1 MFRPS
6 RPQSTGN
13 NERSRTPPSACE
25 VRRLLRYV
33 VPYRRYMVI
42 ASVGLFG
49 GAALGLVFPWI
60 MLNLVDAVLAQH
72 NLAELNRITLVLIGT
87 FLARGLFYYIQNYAL
102 AYAGERIV
110 VDLRREVYAH
120 LHDLTLR
127 FFNDRRVGELVSRLS
142 SDVTLVRTALTNNVA
157 QVLSQVITFAG
168 SLALMLVLNWRLTLF
183 ILVLAPL
190 VALSGA
196 LFGRQLRKLSTQV
209 QDQLAE
215 GTAMA
220 EEALSGARVV
230 KAFTREGYEADRY
243 GAQMERAFSATMAL
257 TRVRSAFGPL
267 ITFLAFGALAGVLWF
282 GGREVLAGRLSAGA
296 LIAFLVYGINIAGA
310 VGSFTSLYGQL
321 QEALGASRRIFEL
334 LDETPEI
341 RSAPGAQP
349 LPAAAG
355 RITFDQVSFAYA
367 RGAVN
372 GDEPPAQTA
381 GGRGRRTKDES
392 AGQSAP
398 DQARRTR
405 NGRERGTNDQAA
417 GSSAKDEALKPA
429 QIVLEDVNLEI
440 EPGEALALVGPSGA
454 GKSTLF
460 NLIPRFYD
468 PTQGS
473 ICVDGRDL
481 RQVTLESLRAQ
492 IGIVPQETHL
502 FSGTVRENLRYG
514 KLDAT
519 DEELVEAARAANAE
533 EFIAR
538 LPQGYDTLVGE
549 KGVKLSGGQ
558 RQRVAI
564 ARAILKDPRIL
575 LLDEATSS
583 LDSES
588 EGLVQEAL
596 ARLMQGRTTVMI
608 AHRLSTV
615 HRAHRIAVLE
625 EGKLIALGTHA
636 ELLAAGGL
644 YARLYRMQFK
654 RSEVGG
660 E

>member
-310 VGSFTSLYGQL
+310 VGSFTRLYGQL

>member
-1 MFRPS
+1 MFRPA
-6 RPQSTGN
+6 RPRAVAPESLP
-13 NERSRTPPSACE
+13 RTPPSATE
-25 VRRLLRYV
+25 IRRLMRYV
-33 VPYRRYMVI
+33 APYKRHMAI
-42 ASVGLFG
+42 ASVGLLG

-60 MLNLVDAVLAQH
+60 MQNLVDAVLAQH

-87 FLARGLFYYIQNYAL
+87 FLARGVFYYIQNYAL
-102 AYAGERIV
+102 AYSGERIV
-110 VDLRREVYAH
+110 VDLRREVYGH

-142 SDVTLVRTALTNNVA
+142 SDVTLVRAALTNNVA
-157 QVLSQVITFAG
+157 QVLSQALTFAG
-168 SLALMLVLNWRLTLF
+168 SLVLMLVLNWRLTLF
-183 ILVLAPL
+183 ILLLAPM

-196 LFGRQLRKLSTQV
+196 LFGRQLRKLSTVV

-296 LIAFLVYGINIAGA
+296 LIAFLVYGVNIAGA

-341 RSAPGAQP
+341 RSAPGALP

-355 RITFDQVSFAYA
+355 RITFDHVSFAYA
-367 RGAVN
+367 RGPVALGGN
-372 GDEPPAQTA
+372 GHTKPTNPLERQGAGDE
-381 GGRGRRTKDES
+381 GRRTDTATMDS
-392 AGQSAP
+392 AGRTADS
-398 DQARRTR
+398 ARRPL
-405 NGRERGTNDQAA
+405 GADDAA
-417 GSSAKDEALKPA
+417 RLPGPT
-429 QIVLEDVNLEI
+429 VLEDITLEI
-440 EPGEALALVGPSGA
+440 APGEALALVGPSGA

-468 PTQGS
+468 PTGGAL
-473 ICVDGRDL
+473 CVDGHDL

-514 KLDAT
+514 KLDASE
-519 DEELVEAARAANAE
+519 DELVAAARAANAD
-533 EFIAR
+533 EFIGR

-564 ARAILKDPRIL
+564 ARAILKNPRIL

-596 ARLMQGRTTVMI
+596 ERLMHGRTTVMI

-615 HRAHRIAVLE
+615 HRANRIAVLE
-625 EGKLIALGTHA
+625 AGRLVALGTHA
-636 ELLAAGGL
+636 ALLAEDGL

-654 RSEVGG
+654 MSEVGS
-660 E
+660 